1 MPNIFSPNYRMRK
14 AYWTATVVMGS
25 YLIASVLRR
34 FLGRKWYERRLE
46 RLHVANAER
55 VKKAILGLQGLFIKV
70 GQMLSIMSNFLPEKF
85 QQPLEALQ
93 DRLPARPI
101 DEVRLRI
108 KEELGRQPEEIF
120 QSFDPVAIAS
130 ASIGQAHLARLADGT
145 EVVVKVQHYG
155 IESVVKV
162 DLDIIQRLT
171 RITAWFMEIKGM
183 DYLYSQIRKMIEE
196 ECDFTNEARAMDQ
209 IRKSLAEEPGFSV
222 PVVHPDYSTG
232 RILTTTFCQGV
243 KISDTATLDAWGLD
257 RRELASRLIRAWCR
271 MVLQDGYYHADPHP
285 GNILVDQNGVVTLL
299 DFGATAVLPINMREG
314 IGELIEAAIKNDH
327 DAMVDACR
335 KMGFLADG
343 PDAERM
349 AKKMI
354 TALRNFLQNEVQFEG
369 LNFRDIKVN
378 PFNNSLADLI
388 SDIGFRGISGT
399 IQIPKEYVLLNRTIT
414 LLLGISNTL
423 DAQFNPLEV
432 IRPYMQDYILKGRG
446 GILGYLRHYLQSTLT
461 TALAL
466 PDEMSRTL
474 RKIRSGELEMRTPDV
489 EAGARRIARMIGSV
503 ALAVLS
509 VGLAF
514 FSLKIREMGMIEES
528 RWGFGAAAFLAVWVI
543 FRRG

>member
-1 MPNIFSPNYRMRK
+1 MPNIFSPTYRMRK

-25 YLIASVLRR
+25 YLIATFLRR

-55 VKKAILGLQGLFIKV
+55 VKTAILGLQGLFIKV

-93 DRLPARPI
+93 DRLPARPV

-108 KEELGRQPEEIF
+108 REEFGRDPEALF
-120 QSFDPVAIAS
+120 ASFDPVAIAS

-145 EVVVKVQHYG
+145 QVVVKVQHYG
-155 IESVVKV
+155 IEAVVKV

-171 RITAWFMEIKGM
+171 RVTAWFMEIKGM

-196 ECDFTNEARAMDQ
+196 ECDFTNEAKAMDQ
-209 IRKSLAEEPGFSV
+209 IRKSLAEENRITV
-222 PVVHPDYSTG
+222 PVVHPQFSTG
-232 RILTTTFCQGV
+232 RVLTTTFCEGV

-257 RRELASRLIRAWCR
+257 RRELAARLIRAWCR
-271 MVLQDGYYHADPHP
+271 MVLQDGFYHADPHP

-299 DFGATAVLPINMREG
+299 DFGATAFLPINMREG
-314 IGELIEAAIKNDH
+314 FGELIEAAIKNDH

-378 PFNNSLADLI
+378 PFNNSLSDLI
-388 SDIGFRGISGT
+388 SDIGLRGISGT

-432 IRPYMQDYILKGRG
+432 IRPYMKDYILQGRG
-446 GILGYLRHYLQSTLT
+446 GIVGYLRHYLQNTLT

-466 PDEMSRTL
+466 PDELSRTM
-474 RKIRSGELEMRTPDV
+474 RKIRSGEMEMRTPDA
-489 EAGARRIARMIGSV
+489 EAGARRIARMIGGV
-503 ALAVLS
+503 ALAILS

-514 FSLKIREMGMIEES
+514 FSLKIREMGMVEES
-528 RWGFGAAAFLAVWVI
+528 RWGLGAAAFLAVWAI
-543 FRRG
+543 LRRG

>member
-1 MPNIFSPNYRMRK
+1 MPNIFSPSYRMRK

-25 YLIASVLRR
+25 YLIATFLRR

-55 VKKAILGLQGLFIKV
+55 VKTAILGLQGLFIKV

-93 DRLPARPI
+93 DRLPARPV

-108 KEELGRQPEEIF
+108 REEFGRDPEALF
-120 QSFDPVAIAS
+120 ASFDPVAIAS

-145 EVVVKVQHYG
+145 QVVVKVQHYG
-155 IESVVKV
+155 IEAVVKV

-171 RITAWFMEIKGM
+171 RVTAWFMEIKGM

-196 ECDFTNEARAMDQ
+196 ECDFTNEAKAMDQ
-209 IRKSLAEEPGFSV
+209 IRKSLAEENRITV
-222 PVVHPDYSTG
+222 PVVHPQFSTG
-232 RILTTTFCQGV
+232 RVLTTTFCEGV

-257 RRELASRLIRAWCR
+257 RRELAARLIRAWCR
-271 MVLQDGYYHADPHP
+271 MVLQDGFYHADPHP

-299 DFGATAVLPINMREG
+299 DFGATAFLPINMREG
-314 IGELIEAAIKNDH
+314 FGELIEAAIKNDH

-378 PFNNSLADLI
+378 PFNNSLSDLI
-388 SDIGFRGISGT
+388 SDIGLRGISGT

-432 IRPYMQDYILKGRG
+432 IRPYMKDYILQGRG
-446 GILGYLRHYLQSTLT
+446 GIVGYLRHYLQNTLT

-466 PDEMSRTL
+466 PDELSRTM
-474 RKIRSGELEMRTPDV
+474 RKIRSGEMEMRTPDA
-489 EAGARRIARMIGSV
+489 EAGARRIARMIGGV
-503 ALAVLS
+503 ALAILS

-514 FSLKIREMGMIEES
+514 FSLKIREMGMVEES
-528 RWGFGAAAFLAVWVI
+528 RWGLGAAAFLAVWAI
-543 FRRG
+543 LRRG

>member
-1 MPNIFSPNYRMRK
+1 MPNIFSPTYRMRK

-25 YLIASVLRR
+25 YLIATFLRR

-46 RLHVANAER
+46 SLHVANAER
-55 VKKAILGLQGLFIKV
+55 VKTAILGLQGLFIKV

-93 DRLPARPI
+93 DRLPARPV

-108 KEELGRQPEEIF
+108 REEFGRDPEDLF
-120 QSFDPVAIAS
+120 ASFDPVAIAS
-130 ASIGQAHLARLADGT
+130 ASIGQAHLARLPDGT
-145 EVVVKVQHYG
+145 QVVVKVQHYG
-155 IESVVKV
+155 IEGVVKV

-171 RITAWFMEIKGM
+171 RVSAWFMEIKGM

-196 ECDFTNEARAMDQ
+196 ECDFTNEAKAMDQ
-209 IRKSLAEEPGFSV
+209 IRKSLAEENRITV
-222 PVVHPDYSTG
+222 PVVHPQFSTG
-232 RILTTTFCQGV
+232 RVLTTTFCEGV

-257 RRELASRLIRAWCR
+257 RRELAARLIRAWCR
-271 MVLQDGYYHADPHP
+271 MVLQDGFYHADPHP

-299 DFGATAVLPINMREG
+299 DFGATAFLPINMREG
-314 IGELIEAAIKNDH
+314 FGELIEAAIKNDH

-378 PFNNSLADLI
+378 PFNNSLSDLI
-388 SDIGFRGISGT
+388 SDIGLRGISGT

-432 IRPYMQDYILKGRG
+432 IRPYMKDYILQGRG
-446 GILGYLRHYLQSTLT
+446 GIVGYLRHYLQNTLT

-466 PDEMSRTL
+466 PDELSRTM
-474 RKIRSGELEMRTPDV
+474 RKIRSGEMEMRTPDA
-489 EAGARRIARMIGSV
+489 EAGARRIARMIGGV
-503 ALAVLS
+503 ALAILS

-514 FSLKIREMGMIEES
+514 FSLKIREMGMMEES
-528 RWGFGAAAFLAVWVI
+528 RWGLGAAAFLGVWAI
-543 FRRG
+543 LRRG

>member
-1 MPNIFSPNYRMRK
+1 MPNIFSPTYRMRK

-25 YLIASVLRR
+25 YLIATFLRR

-46 RLHVANAER
+46 SLHVANAER
-55 VKKAILGLQGLFIKV
+55 VKTAILGLQGLFIKV

-93 DRLPARPI
+93 DRLPARPV

-108 KEELGRQPEEIF
+108 REEFGRDPEDLF
-120 QSFDPVAIAS
+120 ASFDPVAIAS
-130 ASIGQAHLARLADGT
+130 ASIGQAHLARLPDGT
-145 EVVVKVQHYG
+145 QVVVKVQHYG
-155 IESVVKV
+155 IEAVVKV

-171 RITAWFMEIKGM
+171 RVSAWFMEIKGM

-196 ECDFTNEARAMDQ
+196 ECDFTNEAKAMDQ
-209 IRKSLAEEPGFSV
+209 IRKSLAEENRITV
-222 PVVHPDYSTG
+222 PVVHPQFSTG
-232 RILTTTFCQGV
+232 RVLTTTFCEGV

-257 RRELASRLIRAWCR
+257 RRELAARLIRAWCR
-271 MVLQDGYYHADPHP
+271 MVLQDGFYHADPHP

-299 DFGATAVLPINMREG
+299 DFGATAFLPINMREG
-314 IGELIEAAIKNDH
+314 FGELIEAAIKNDH

-378 PFNNSLADLI
+378 PFNNSLSDLI
-388 SDIGFRGISGT
+388 SDIGLRGISGT

-432 IRPYMQDYILKGRG
+432 IRPYMKDYILQGRG
-446 GILGYLRHYLQSTLT
+446 GIVGYLRHYLQNTLT

-466 PDEMSRTL
+466 PDELSRTM
-474 RKIRSGELEMRTPDV
+474 RKIRSGEMEMRTPDA
-489 EAGARRIARMIGSV
+489 EAGARRIARMIGGV
-503 ALAVLS
+503 ALAILS

-514 FSLKIREMGMIEES
+514 FSLKIREMGMMEES
-528 RWGFGAAAFLAVWVI
+528 RWGLGAAAFLAVWAI
-543 FRRG
+543 LRRG

>member
-1 MPNIFSPNYRMRK
+1 MPNIFSPTYRMRK

-25 YLIASVLRR
+25 YLIATFLRR

-55 VKKAILGLQGLFIKV
+55 VKTAILGLQGLFIKV

-93 DRLPARPI
+93 DRLPARPV

-108 KEELGRQPEEIF
+108 REEFGRDPEALF
-120 QSFDPVAIAS
+120 ASFDPVAIAS

-145 EVVVKVQHYG
+145 QVVVKVQHYG
-155 IESVVKV
+155 IEAVVKV

-171 RITAWFMEIKGM
+171 RVTAWFMEIKGM

-196 ECDFTNEARAMDQ
+196 ECDFTNEAKAMDQ
-209 IRKSLAEEPGFSV
+209 IRKSLAEENRITV
-222 PVVHPDYSTG
+222 PVVHPQFSTG
-232 RILTTTFCQGV
+232 RVLTTTFCEGV

-257 RRELASRLIRAWCR
+257 RRELAARLIRAWCR
-271 MVLQDGYYHADPHP
+271 MVLQDGFYHADPHP

-299 DFGATAVLPINMREG
+299 DFGATAFLPINMREG
-314 IGELIEAAIKNDH
+314 FGELIEAAIKNDH

-378 PFNNSLADLI
+378 PFNNSLSDLI
-388 SDIGFRGISGT
+388 SDIGLRGISGT

-432 IRPYMQDYILKGRG
+432 IRPYMKDYILQGRG
-446 GILGYLRHYLQSTLT
+446 GIVGYLRHYLQNTLT

-466 PDEMSRTL
+466 PDELSRTM
-474 RKIRSGELEMRTPDV
+474 RKIRSGEMEMRTPDA
-489 EAGARRIARMIGSV
+489 EAGARRIARMIGGG
-503 ALAVLS
+503 ALAILS
-509 VGLAF
+509 VGLGC
-514 FSLKIREMGMIEES
+514 FSLKIREMGMVEES
-528 RWGFGAAAFLAVWVI
+528 RWGLGAAAFLAVWAI
-543 FRRG
+543 LRRG

>member
-1 MPNIFSPNYRMRK
+1 MPNIFSPTYRMRK

-25 YLIASVLRR
+25 YLIATFLRR

-55 VKKAILGLQGLFIKV
+55 VKTAILGLQGLFIKV

-93 DRLPARPI
+93 DRLPARPV

-108 KEELGRQPEEIF
+108 REEFGRDPEALF
-120 QSFDPVAIAS
+120 ASFDPVAIAS

-145 EVVVKVQHYG
+145 QVVVKVQHYG
-155 IESVVKV
+155 IEAVVKI

-171 RITAWFMEIKGM
+171 RVTAWFMEIKGM

-196 ECDFTNEARAMDQ
+196 ECDFTNEAKAMDQ
-209 IRKSLAEEPGFSV
+209 IRKSLAEENRITV
-222 PVVHPDYSTG
+222 PVVHPQFSTG
-232 RILTTTFCQGV
+232 RVLTTTFCEGV

-257 RRELASRLIRAWCR
+257 RRELAARLIRAWCR
-271 MVLQDGYYHADPHP
+271 MVLQDGFYHADPHP

-299 DFGATAVLPINMREG
+299 DFGATAFLPINMREG
-314 IGELIEAAIKNDH
+314 FGELIEAAIKNDH

-378 PFNNSLADLI
+378 PFNNSLSDLI
-388 SDIGFRGISGT
+388 SDIGLRGISGT

-432 IRPYMQDYILKGRG
+432 IRPYMKDYILQGRG
-446 GILGYLRHYLQSTLT
+446 GIVGYLRHYLQNTLT

-466 PDEMSRTL
+466 PDELSRTM
-474 RKIRSGELEMRTPDV
+474 RKIRSGEMEMRTPDA
-489 EAGARRIARMIGSV
+489 EAGARRIARMIGGV
-503 ALAVLS
+503 ALAILS

-514 FSLKIREMGMIEES
+514 FSLKIREMGMVEES
-528 RWGFGAAAFLAVWVI
+528 RWGLGAAAFLAVWAI
-543 FRRG
+543 LRRG